1 MYIYMAVQFSQE
13 RIKRYPFYTNLP
25 TVYLVLAIV
34 IIIIHLPVCSSAWLP
49 GGIEDDF
56 MNNLEF
62 YPQAMKIPSF
72 DPDAVWLY

>member
-13 RIKRYPFYTNLP
+13 RIKRCLFYTNLP

-34 IIIIHLPVCSSAWLP
+34 IIIIHLPVCSSAWLT

-56 MNNLEF
+56 MNNLEL
-62 YPQAMKIPSF
+62 YHQVMKIPSF
-72 DPDAVWLY
+72 DPVEVWLY